1 MPKTPKKAEEADKD
15 KAGKVAEVQPL
26 KGEDGQYDLGEQEVE
41 KPGTEEETEEET
53 SSHFVKIKLQD
64 KNGDPISKK
73 PSGGPVK
80 FHTKAGDQVYEGQL
94 NEQGQA
100 TVEGLPE
107 SQCEISFPEIESKE
121 WKKK

>member
-1 MPKTPKKAEEADKD
+1 M
-15 KAGKVAEVQPL
+15 
-26 KGEDGQYDLGEQEVE
+26 
-41 KPGTEEETEEET
+41 
-53 SSHFVKIKLQD
+53 
-64 KNGDPISKK
+64 

-80 FHTKAGDQVYEGQL
+80 FHIKAGDRVYEGQL

-100 TVEGLPE
+100 TVEGLTE